1 MLRRGG
7 HDRAHRRT
15 ALAQPADQI
24 EALIGRDPARDDQQ
38 DAPVVQQVDPP
49 PRFAASVCYPSVT
62 RARAIAVG
70 RSLGVNEVAALSWLS
85 DSEHPGDAAR
95 PMEREAR
102 GASRRWVGAAS
113 A

>member
-15 ALAQPADQI
+15 ALAQSADQI

-49 PRFAASVCYPSVT
+49 PPFAASVCYPSMT
-62 RARAIAVG
+62 RARAIAVA
-70 RSLGVNEVAALSWLS
+70 RSLRRDRLLHVLASRAA
-85 DSEHPGDAAR
+85 AAR

-102 GASRRWVGAAS
+102 GVSRRLVGAVFA
-113 A
+113 